1 LANAGENG
9 WGLEVVRGRQV
20 GRVYPL
26 VAGPSVLGASLNGAP
41 GIDLSAEEGPSPRK
55 MAAKQAQ
62 VESGSLSLRDLDS
75 PGGTFVNR
83 QRVLPDQPRRLESGD
98 VIQLGSVQLKVV
110 SRQVPKPAP
119 IVSPTP
125 APVTAGPVGLPAPFT
140 LASGATCRTWD
151 DFLTVSAQNWSGL
164 REELTSGRLSAFLRS
179 VSREGFQPAS
189 SSSKTADERLDE
201 WLGRLPTSRPVQPDL
216 EVHPAVVRVRAVPGG
231 GLTRVKVT
239 ITNTGYRLLR
249 SSLRV
254 EPTATPWIRVAPEF
268 AGALFTTAESTAIPL
283 DITIPETLL
292 SPLSCTLAIDSNG
305 GVRRVEVRVE
315 PAAKP
320 EILDH
325 AIGPA
330 GPVGIRPSEALA
342 RLSPGTRF
350 VAAAAAGL
358 MIRGLIAGGD
368 LIPIGSGR
376 PSLAGAALLMA
387 AVGGAAAATLAGRRG
402 ESRDV
407 PSAAFAGGFAGVL
420 AAAFSVACCRAV
432 EPLFGMTFSSS
443 LAACVLWAVLGG
455 LASVVSLVIVPHE
468 PAKGKAS

>member
-1 LANAGENG
+1 MANAGENG

-20 GRVYPL
+20 GRIYPL
-26 VAGPSVLGASLNGAP
+26 GAGPSVLGASLNGAP

-62 VESGSLSLRDLDS
+62 VECASGSLSLRDLDS

-98 VIQLGSVQLKVV
+98 VIQLGSVQLKVI
-110 SRQVPKPAP
+110 SRQPPKPSP
-119 IVSPTP
+119 IVSATP
-125 APVTAGPVGLPAPFT
+125 APVAAGPVGLPAPFT
-140 LASGATCRTWD
+140 LASGGTCRTWD
-151 DFLTVSAQNWSGL
+151 DFLTVSAQNWAGL
-164 REELTSGRLSAFLRS
+164 RDELTSGRLSAFLRS
-179 VSREGFQPAS
+179 VSREGFQPTS

-216 EVHPAVVRVRAVPGG
+216 EVHPAVVRVRAIPGG

-254 EPTATPWIRVAPEF
+254 EPTETPWIRVAPEF
-268 AGALFTTAESTAIPL
+268 ASVSFATAESTAIPL
-283 DITIPETLL
+283 EVVIPETLL

-305 GVRRVEVRVE
+305 GQRRVEVRVE
-315 PAAKP
+315 PAARS

-330 GPVGIRPSEALA
+330 GIRPGEALA

-350 VAAAAAGL
+350 VGAAVAGL

-368 LIPIGSGR
+368 LIPVGSGH

-387 AVGGAAAATLAGRRG
+387 IVGGVAAASLAGRSG
-402 ESRDV
+402 ESRDL

-420 AAAFSVACCRAV
+420 AAAFVVACCRAI
-432 EPLFGMTFSSS
+432 EPLFGTTFSSNV
-443 LAACVLWAVLGG
+443 AACALWAVLGG
-455 LASVVSLVIVPHE
+455 LASAVSLVIVPHE
-468 PAKGKAS
+468 PAKGEAS